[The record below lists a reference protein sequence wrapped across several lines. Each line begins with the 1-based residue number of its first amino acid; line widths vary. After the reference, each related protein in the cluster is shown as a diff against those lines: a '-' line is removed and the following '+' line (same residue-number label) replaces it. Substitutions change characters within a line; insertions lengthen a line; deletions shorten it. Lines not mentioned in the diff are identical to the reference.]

1 MPHSSPEPAA
11 GGNGG
16 VLLGEIS
23 GGTPLPLWGLRVFCC
38 GSPGVKAPWSGDGEG
53 ASCVSMKTLMDST
66 DGLPV
71 SGALDDE
78 VMEDAAING
87 GENRAPEVSRETAE
101 MTEWDGLPGA
111 AGRQVPDRVEGGEET
126 EAEKLVRAGIEEAAR
141 EQRVATGVVEGDYP
155 TE

>member
-1 MPHSSPEPAA
+1 M
-11 GGNGG
+11 
-16 VLLGEIS
+16 
-23 GGTPLPLWGLRVFCC
+23 R
-38 GSPGVKAPWSGDGEG
+38 
-53 ASCVSMKTLMDST
+53 TLMDST
-66 DGLPV
+66 DGLPD

-87 GENRAPEVSRETAE
+87 GGSRAPEVSRETAE

-126 EAEKLVRAGIEEAAR
+126 AAEKLVRAGIEEAAR